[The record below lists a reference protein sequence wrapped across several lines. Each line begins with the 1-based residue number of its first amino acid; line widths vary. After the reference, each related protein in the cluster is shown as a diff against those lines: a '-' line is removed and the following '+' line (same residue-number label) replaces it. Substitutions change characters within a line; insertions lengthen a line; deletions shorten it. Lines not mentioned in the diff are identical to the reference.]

1 MLSLPKAQ
9 LGLYDTSVFF
19 EMRAYVCSL
28 PDQAP
33 SSWKGRAKCGTD
45 VNVVVEI
52 PDRCLEGAGVSKHVV
67 RVTVTVEITQGS
79 PGPCQHVV
87 TDTHRSFAWVCR
99 LGRGLQVRLR
109 LFCCPTG
116 LQRVAGNRVL
126 LRQIHVTGERRESEC
141 NATREND

>member
-1 MLSLPKAQ
+1 IRSSGLQTAVMLSLPKAQ

-52 PDRCLEGAGVSKHVV
+52 PDRCLASGWIVKQII
-67 RVTVTVEITQGS
+67 RTPVTVKVS
-79 PGPCQHVV
+79 
-87 TDTHRSFAWVCR
+87 RSHQR
-99 LGRGLQVRLR
+99 P
-109 LFCCPTG
+109 PTG
-116 LQRVAGNRVL
+116 NGRPISASDQR
-126 LRQIHVTGERRESEC
+126 SP
-141 NATREND
+141 

>member
-52 PDRCLEGAGVSKHVV
+52 PDRCLVRGWIVKQIIRMAVAVKVSHSCHGASTEVIRPIS
-67 RVTVTVEITQGS
+67 RSDQRS
-79 PGPCQHVV
+79 P
-87 TDTHRSFAWVCR
+87 
-99 LGRGLQVRLR
+99 
-109 LFCCPTG
+109 
-116 LQRVAGNRVL
+116 
-126 LRQIHVTGERRESEC
+126 
-141 NATREND
+141 